1 MSLPV
6 LIAGGGIG
14 GLAAGVALKRAGLP
28 VLVLEQAPEIRE
40 VGAGL
45 MLHHNAMAALRH
57 LGLAAEVAAR
67 GEIVRQVL
75 LRDPRGRVLSR
86 FDTERME
93 KLTLVLLRREL
104 QAVLADAVGPESLR
118 TGSRVVDLL
127 PGAEGCAVRLED
139 GTILHGRAVIGADGL
154 HSVVRDWLLGPR
166 EPRYSG
172 YTSWRALAPADAMSA
187 DDAGGE
193 TMGRGRRFGYHR
205 AAPGVVYWYAT
216 QNAPPGGHDA
226 DLGAVQELFRGWHD
240 PIPALIAAT
249 PPSALFRTDIRD
261 RPPQRHWGRGP
272 ITLLGDAAHAMTP
285 NLGQGAGTSIEDGV
299 VLAECLR
306 RLPVEAALRRYEA
319 IRQPRTRRFQTLS
332 WRVGRLG
339 QWQNP
344 LACALRDLLYRLT
357 PESAMAAS
365 LRPLLQFDPEG
376 DLT

>member
-1 MSLPV
+1 M
-6 LIAGGGIG
+6 
-14 GLAAGVALKRAGLP
+14 
-28 VLVLEQAPEIRE
+28 
-40 VGAGL
+40 
-45 MLHHNAMAALRH
+45 
-57 LGLAAEVAAR
+57 
-67 GEIVRQVL
+67 
-75 LRDPRGRVLSR
+75 
-86 FDTERME
+86 
-93 KLTLVLLRREL
+93 
-104 QAVLADAVGPESLR
+104 
-118 TGSRVVDLL
+118 
-127 PGAEGCAVRLED
+127 
-139 GTILHGRAVIGADGL
+139 
-154 HSVVRDWLLGPR
+154 
-166 EPRYSG
+166 
-172 YTSWRALAPADAMSA
+172 
-187 DDAGGE
+187 
-193 TMGRGRRFGYHR
+193 
-205 AAPGVVYWYAT
+205 
-216 QNAPPGGHDA
+216 
-226 DLGAVQELFRGWHD
+226 QELFRGWHD

-249 PPSALFRTDIRD
+249 PPGALFRTDIRD

>member
-1 MSLPV
+1 MSLPILV
-6 LIAGGGIG
+6 VGGGIG
-14 GLAAGVALKRAGLP
+14 GLAAGVALQRAVLP

-45 MLHHNAMAALRH
+45 MLHHNALTALQH
-57 LGLAAEVAAR
+57 LDLAEAVAQRADEVTT
-67 GEIVRQVL
+67 VL
-75 LRDPRGRVLSR
+75 LRNPRGRVLSR
-86 FDTERME
+86 FVLE
-93 KLTLVLLRREL
+93 TLDKGAVVLLRSEL
-104 QAVLADAVGPESLR
+104 QAVLADALGRDRLR
-118 TGSRVVDLL
+118 TGTRVVDLL

-154 HSVVRDWLLGPR
+154 HSAVRDWLLGPL

-172 YTSWRALAPADAMSA
+172 YTSWRALAPAGAVPA
-187 DDAGGE
+187 DDVGGE

-205 AAPGVVYWYAT
+205 AGGGHVYWYAT
-216 QNAPPGGHDA
+216 QNAPAGGHDA
-226 DLGAVQELFRGWHD
+226 DVTTVQELFRGWHD
-240 PIPALIAAT
+240 PIPGLIAAT
-249 PPSALFRTDIRD
+249 PPEALFRTDIRD

-306 RLPVEAALRRYEA
+306 RLPVEAALRRYESV
-319 IRQPRTRRFQTLS
+319 RQPRTWRFQKLS
-332 WRVGRLG
+332 WSVGRVG

-357 PESAMAAS
+357 PASAMASS
-365 LRPLLQFDPEG
+365 LRPLLTFDPEG
-376 DLT
+376 DLP